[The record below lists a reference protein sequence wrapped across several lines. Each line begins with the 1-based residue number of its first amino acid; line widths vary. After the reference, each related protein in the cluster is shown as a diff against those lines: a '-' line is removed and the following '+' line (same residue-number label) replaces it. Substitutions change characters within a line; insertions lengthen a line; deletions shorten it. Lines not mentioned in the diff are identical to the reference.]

1 MWAWGLGSGA
11 GGLGSGAG
19 GLGRGRGGL
28 GVRLGGPGGGALW
41 PGVGSARK
49 GRIVVPS
56 RAKSRSIKHGLTDRI
71 VTLLQLK
78 IQHDT

>member
-1 MWAWGLGSGA
+1 MNVGLGPGERGWWPRERAWGT
-11 GGLGSGAG
+11 GGEAW
-19 GLGRGRGGL
+19 R
-28 GVRLGGPGGGALW
+28 PGGAALW